1 MENYL
6 IKKARLRL
14 LQMHYEAKIGH
25 LGGNLSALNAM
36 VYLHSKVLSEEDIF
50 VLSKGHSAGAL
61 YIALWVCGRLD
72 DASLS
77 MFHQEGGKMTGHP
90 VGGWHQNIPFSTG
103 SLGHGLGLAIG
114 RAFVKRLKQEA
125 GHVFCFT
132 SDGEWEEGSNWESLM
147 FMAHHKLDNL
157 TLLVDANGLQGFGRT
172 VDIASLEPLITKFQA
187 FNVDVQEID
196 GHDTT
201 ALAAALGLQSIQ
213 PKIIILRT
221 VKGHGIS
228 FMEDRMEW
236 HYLPMTEAQYRQA
249 VLEVEQSS

>member
-1 MENYL
+1 
-6 IKKARLRL
+6 
-14 LQMHYEAKIGH
+14 
-25 LGGNLSALNAM
+25 
-36 VYLHSKVLSEEDIF
+36 
-50 VLSKGHSAGAL
+50 
-61 YIALWVCGRLD
+61 
-72 DASLS
+72 
-77 MFHQEGGKMTGHP
+77 
-90 VGGWHQNIPFSTG
+90 
-103 SLGHGLGLAIG
+103 
-114 RAFVKRLKQEA
+114 
-125 GHVFCFT
+125 
-132 SDGEWEEGSNWESLM
+132 M

-187 FNVDVQEID
+187 FNVDVQQID

-201 ALAAALGLQSIQ
+201 ALAAALGLQSTQ